1 MYQEWYQQS
10 PHLIWPMVGLGI
22 FFLSFLGVLFYVF
35 VVMRK
40 NPMVDHMAAMPLD
53 DDEYTVE
60 EVRDHD

>member
-40 NPMVDHMAAMPLD
+40 NPMVDHMAAP
-53 DDEYTVE
+53 TATAAN
-60 EVRDHD
+60 